1 MTDDLKKPIIT
12 KEELLAKAKS
22 LSTPIDF
29 EELISQ
35 GILEKMAGN
44 KFKILSMERMPQ
56 HAIDKISELSS
67 DGVVKFSKVTKT
79 AEKLVK
85 KLSK

>member
-29 EELISQ
+29 DELISQ
-35 GILEKMAGN
+35 GVLEKMAGN
-44 KFKILSMERMPQ
+44 KYKILSMERMPQ